1 MEKGFSRRLFL
12 KQNTLTGLA
21 TIVGF
26 GLTPGLEAFGR
37 NMQISKNPKSYEFQD
52 TLESLGGMSLQELL
66 DFHRRYL
73 KEIYIPN
80 WDRGIDWK
88 YGGFDNSLAP
98 GKEPNFE
105 KKAMYYQGRGVWMFS
120 YLYNNITHD
129 KRHLEAAIKGRD
141 FLVKNALVENYRWV
155 SFLSR
160 KGEKLSEPLDHYG
173 DIYALQ
179 GLTELYK
186 ATKDEKDIDM
196 AIGTA
201 KSVMERLLSP
211 SNLHIG
217 AHADSLEPGTRRLPC
232 WQHFLG
238 ALTPL
243 LKVRRDPAI
252 EKIARYCVRVICQ
265 DHWRP
270 EYGVLLEM
278 LDGQFKPYI
287 SDASSWGEFGLR
299 GISGWHSIQAC
310 WMVMNEALRVMHQPT
325 YRQGCE
331 MGISTLQKCYIDGKG
346 IPGGPLDISLENPE
360 AKLNVEG
367 KQFPWGGLD
376 DVLVYC
382 LISLEHSHDPVVL
395 NYYNKCF
402 ALYNSKSEN
411 VVTTGLLH
419 TPRRFFYSIEILERM
434 INRGGKVSD
443 IFS

>member
-325 YRQGCE
+325 YRQGFE
-331 MGISTLQKCYIDGKG
+331 MGIAVLEKSYIEGKG
-346 IPGGPLDISLENPE
+346 IPEYNPE
-360 AKLNVEG
+360 VKPDPNTIY
-367 KQFPWGGLD
+367 PWGALD
-376 DVLVYC
+376 EMLVYC
-382 LISLEHSHDPVVL
+382 LTALEHSHDPVVI

-402 ALYNSKSEN
+402 KLHNSQPEK

-434 INRGGKVSD
+434 INRGGKVSGV
-443 IFS
+443 FG